1 MHRLALSV
9 RSLDGYA
16 AGEDAADVTSWTPK
30 QVLGLAPDASEAKA
44 GRGSRRYGSGEFCA
58 RVSGIDAAVEG
69 IEIGRVFNVDG

>member
-16 AGEDAADVTSWTPK
+16 AGEDAADMTSWTPK

-44 GRGSRRYGSGEFCA
+44 GGARVRCGSGEFCA
-58 RVSGIDAAVEG
+58 RVSGIDAAVER